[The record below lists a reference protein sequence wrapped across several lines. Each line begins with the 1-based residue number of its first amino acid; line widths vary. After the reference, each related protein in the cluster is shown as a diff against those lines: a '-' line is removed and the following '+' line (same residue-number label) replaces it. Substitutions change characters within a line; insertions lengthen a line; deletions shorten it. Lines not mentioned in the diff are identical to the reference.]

1 MQKMLS
7 DREKNILYITIGVVS
22 LSIIFN
28 LLLSPIFRRNAELN
42 KQINL
47 TRQKLKKY
55 VWLLSQEE
63 VIKNKY
69 SSLLS
74 SSRITTETDV
84 FVAGLEELERAAKE
98 SGLRILDIRPE
109 NKTKIPGAYKE
120 GLIDLRMEGTS
131 EEFMKFMYDIEN
143 SLLLLKVKKMQ
154 LSSKAN
160 AQLLEARFT
169 INQIL
174 ISE

>member
-1 MQKMLS
+1 MLS

-131 EEFMKFMYDIEN
+131 EEFLKFMYDIEN